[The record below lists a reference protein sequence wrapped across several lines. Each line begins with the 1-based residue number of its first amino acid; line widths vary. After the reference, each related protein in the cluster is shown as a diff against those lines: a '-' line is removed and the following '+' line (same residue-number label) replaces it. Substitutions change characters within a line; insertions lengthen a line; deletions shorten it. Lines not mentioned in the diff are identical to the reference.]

1 MWKKCFGIIVCNS
14 EFDMFLLLYSGFW
27 VSMIVEKCICFY
39 CFFFE
44 GGEGLLKYLCCI
56 YGGVNIWIV

>member
-27 VSMIVEKCICFY
+27 VSIICVFII
-39 CFFFE
+39 FF
-44 GGEGLLKYLCCI
+44 LKEVRGC
-56 YGGVNIWIV
+56 